1 MTEAQRG
8 EQRRR
13 QSKAK
18 RRRVSLSMKVFSNSF
33 QSGGEQVFGL
43 LGCVRGEGFVQS
55 DWFDLPLLLKSL
67 ACFFLTEISSWLH
80 GRFVSSGRT
89 ELVGRGGR

>member
-18 RRRVSLSMKVFSNSF
+18 RRRVSLSMKVLLISF
-33 QSGGEQVFGL
+33 QLRGEQVFAL
-43 LGCVRGEGFVQS
+43 LGECFVQF
-55 DWFDLPLLLKSL
+55 DWFYLPLHNYRVCLFWF
-67 ACFFLTEISSWLH
+67 A
-80 GRFVSSGRT
+80 RNFVMVPWAFR
-89 ELVGRGGR
+89 LVWPD